1 VTDHDATLPAGAP
14 LDLDDIAADFDA
26 VNAAL
31 ERLEDGTYFTDEV
44 TGQPIDPAVLAARP
58 TARHA

>member
-1 VTDHDATLPAGAP
+1 MTDHDANLPAGAP

-26 VNAAL
+26 VDAAL

-44 TGQPIDPAVLAARP
+44 TGQPMDPAVLAARP

>member
-1 VTDHDATLPAGAP
+1 MTDHDATLPAGAP